1 MNLTALQKAAAQ
13 AIVNIFETGSIHGN
27 YADVTLMR
35 GDTGQ
40 LTYGRSQTTLAS
52 GNLYLLIADYA
63 ARADGAYAK
72 AMQPYLPALEAR
84 DGKLNTDMTFRS
96 LLKDAGDDPVMHEVQ
111 DAFFD
116 RIYWDP
122 AMRSAD
128 AVGAQSALGAGIVY
142 DSTVHGSWAHVRDI
156 TRKAHGELA
165 DIGEKKWMS
174 AYVDERRNWLATHPN
189 ALLHKTV
196 YRMDAFKALLA
207 AENWALALAMA
218 VRGLTIDES
227 ALSGADPVK
236 VTADGAPRRLLSLK
250 SPPMTG
256 ADVSWLQERLARAG
270 LDIEAHGTFD
280 EATDQAVRAFQQAHD
295 LKPDG
300 VVGPV
305 TRGALEDLSVTQPVA
320 VEVPDVPMPAI
331 AVPPITE
338 PYVAIAPLPR
348 APDPAPAE
356 HPATATHPATP
367 MPTPAHPAPAATT
380 PATPPQDAVADIKQ
394 HVSNEIQNVKNSFDE
409 QQARIV
415 QNLLAGNVQGAL
427 AQIDQSRT
435 LTQRIFSNGRG
446 FLAAFLSLVTLILTE
461 AHDLFAWTNTTGP
474 GQAPQLSTAHGP
486 SQATGPAQDVYQFM
500 GKARDWATETYVTLH
515 NFAATIPNDWVFR
528 ARVVALALIGYAV
541 MRFAKRRKAAA
552 AAAK

>member
-13 AIVNIFETGSIHGN
+13 AIVNIFETGQIRGN

-63 ARADGAYAK
+63 ARSDGAYAK
-72 AMQPYLPALEAR
+72 AMRPYLAALEAR

-128 AVGAQSALGAGIVY
+128 AIGAQSPLGASIVY
-142 DSTVHGSWAHVRDI
+142 DSTVHGSWAHVRDL
-156 TRKAHGELA
+156 TRKAHGELTE
-165 DIGEKKWMS
+165 IGEKEWM
-174 AYVDERRNWLATHPN
+174 ACYVDVRRNWLATHPN
-189 ALLHKTV
+189 PLLHKTV
-196 YRMDAFKALLA
+196 YRMDAFKTLLGA
-207 AENWALALAMA
+207 DNWPLALAMA
-218 VRGLTIDES
+218 VRGLTINEE
-227 ALSGADPVK
+227 ALGSADPVK
-236 VTADGAPRRLLSLK
+236 ISADGAPRRLLSLK
-250 SPPMTG
+250 SPPLSG

-270 LDIEAHGTFD
+270 IAAAASGTFD
-280 EATDQAVRAFQQAHD
+280 EATDQGVRAFQQSKD
-295 LKPDG
+295 LKADG

-305 TRGALEDLSVTQPVA
+305 TRSALEDLSVTAPVA
-320 VEVPDVPMPAI
+320 VEVPDEPMPAI
-331 AVPPITE
+331 AVPAITE

-348 APDPAPAE
+348 APEEAPALLAPAA
-356 HPATATHPATP
+356 HPVAPAAP
-367 MPTPAHPAPAATT
+367 HPAPAAS
-380 PATPPQDAVADIKQ
+380 PDAMADLKQ
-394 HVSNEIQNVKNSFDE
+394 HVTNEVQAGIENVKNSVNE
-409 QQARIV
+409 QNARVV
-415 QNLLAGNVQGAL
+415 QNLMAGNVQGAL

-435 LTQRIFSNGRG
+435 LVQRVFANGRG
-446 FLAAFLSLVTLILTE
+446 FLAAFLSLITLILTE
-461 AHDLFAWTNTTGP
+461 SHDLLAWTNTTGP
-474 GQAPQLSTAHGP
+474 SQAPQLSAAHGP
-486 SQATGPAQDVYQFM
+486 AQAAGPAQDVYQFM
-500 GKARDWATETYVTLH
+500 GQARDWTTQTYITLH

-528 ARVVALALIGYAV
+528 ARVVALALIAYAV

-552 AAAK
+552 PAK